1 MTIQHIERT
10 VNPAN
15 ERINKRLQ
23 SFQSGVIS
31 PHCSRR
37 SYQDN
42 CVSMSAFR
50 VLLHASSCTYK
61 ATKKEKDKS
70 FSWTWLW
77 DDYSRHFIFAAVDAT
92 YAPKYILSPLS
103 NFSRP
108 RTRTWAASTCRI
120 HLHPNE
126 FQSLLVRFD
135 AVAKNSPPVLLTL
148 RDSFTSIKFRRISL
162 KRIYYF

>member
-1 MTIQHIERT
+1 MAIQHIERT

-15 ERINKRLQ
+15 ERINKHLQ

-61 ATKKEKDKS
+61 ARQRRKKI
-70 FSWTWLW
+70 
-77 DDYSRHFIFAAVDAT
+77 SRSVELDCETTTRDTLFLPRSTLHIHLSTFCHPFRIFLA
-92 YAPKYILSPLS
+92 LERELEPL
-103 NFSRP
+103 P
-108 RTRTWAASTCRI
+108 RAASTST
-120 HLHPNE
+120 
-126 FQSLLVRFD
+126 QT
-135 AVAKNSPPVLLTL
+135 NSNLP
-148 RDSFTSIKFRRISL
+148 
-162 KRIYYF
+162 

>member
-1 MTIQHIERT
+1 MAIQHIERT

-50 VLLHASSCTYK
+50 VLLHHPAR
-61 ATKKEKDKS
+61 TKRQRRKKI
-70 FSWTWLW
+70 
-77 DDYSRHFIFAAVDAT
+77 SRSVELDCETTTRDTLFLPRSTLHIHLSTFCHPFRIFLA
-92 YAPKYILSPLS
+92 LERELEPL
-103 NFSRP
+103 P
-108 RTRTWAASTCRI
+108 RAASTST
-120 HLHPNE
+120 
-126 FQSLLVRFD
+126 QT
-135 AVAKNSPPVLLTL
+135 NSNL
-148 RDSFTSIKFRRISL
+148 S
-162 KRIYYF
+162 